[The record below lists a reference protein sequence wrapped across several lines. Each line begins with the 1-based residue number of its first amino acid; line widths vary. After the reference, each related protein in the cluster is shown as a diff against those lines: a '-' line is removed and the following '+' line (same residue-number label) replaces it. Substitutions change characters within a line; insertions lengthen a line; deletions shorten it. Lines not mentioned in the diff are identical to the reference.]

1 MVKRDYFIRQITCLV
16 ALCVSIMGCTSTDPS
31 LGVGQQQSSVAMPA
45 PVDPNAPPVG
55 VIAGADGTTTT
66 ISSAP
71 NVQQSE
77 ITSLAPNTNL
87 KHVYFAPVV
96 GAPVANVQALS
107 KRLSGAAQANGIKL
121 ETKGAPAIDHEIR
134 GYFSA
139 LSESGS
145 TTVTHVWDVFAPNG
159 ERVYRIKG
167 EEKNAGTS
175 ADPWSAV
182 PPSAMEKIADSVLSQ
197 YAAWRATL

>member
-1 MVKRDYFIRQITCLV
+1 MVKRDYFIRQAACLV
-16 ALCVSIMGCTSTDPS
+16 VLCLAIAGCNSTDSS
-31 LGVGQQQSSVAMPA
+31 LGVGQPQASVGVPA
-45 PVDPNAPPVG
+45 AVDPNAPPVG
-55 VIAGADGTTTT
+55 VVANADGTTTP

-71 NVQQSE
+71 TVQQSE
-77 ITSLAPNTNL
+77 ITSLAPNANL

-96 GAPVANVQALS
+96 GAPVSNVTALS
-107 KRLSGAAQANGIKL
+107 KRLSGAAQANGVKL
-121 ETKGAPAIDHEIR
+121 ESKGAPAIDHEIR

-159 ERVYRIKG
+159 QRVYRIKG
-167 EEKNAGTS
+167 EEKIAGTS

-182 PPSAMEKIADSVLSQ
+182 PASAMEKIADSVLNQ